1 MTRRYYGGGPVG
13 MGNAGV
19 FNNASIGA
27 TPAGQGPSFP
37 IDQEAWNEA
46 DRRKIEAIPRGDV
59 LKRFLEIRRGQNV
72 KGASVPVSDPM
83 GSIGNLGGLQNAQ
96 FFNGPQLAQAADLP
110 DQIYQGQEADYYMTP
125 VGSDPNEDKRLFE
138 ERFYGNTDLQRL
150 FPNYPVNAPEMN
162 AKGMANFHGKYVS

>member
-1 MTRRYYGGGPVG
+1 MRYYGGGPVG

-19 FNNASIGA
+19 FNNASIGGI
-27 TPAGQGPSFP
+27 PVGEDPRFP
-37 IDQEAWNEA
+37 MSQEQFWNEA
-46 DRRKIEAIPRGDV
+46 DRIKIQNIPPGDV
-59 LKRFLEIRRGQNV
+59 LKRFKEIHGPKL

-83 GSIGNLGGLQNAQ
+83 GAIGNLGGLQNAQ

-125 VGSDPNEDKRLFE
+125 VGSDSNEDQRLFE